1 MRTRMVRNKN
11 NSETAE
17 LELLVL
23 LLERTRIVRYC
34 EIKNASWLKLNSKR
48 NRTRQLN
55 CRI

>member
-1 MRTRMVRNKN
+1 MVRNKN

-34 EIKNASWLKLNSKR
+34 EIKKNVKIVKKNTLWLKK
-48 NRTRQLN
+48 
-55 CRI
+55 

>member
-1 MRTRMVRNKN
+1 MVRNKN

-23 LLERTRIVRYC
+23 LLERIRIVRYC

>member
-23 LLERTRIVRYC
+23 LLERTRIVSFFV
-34 EIKNASWLKLNSKR
+34 EIKQQKK
-48 NRTRQLN
+48 
-55 CRI
+55 